1 MRSRRRAIVPRRG
14 AVMLLVIVMLFVAT
28 LLMGTIVEGVLRG
41 RRQLRQEQRRLQAH
55 WLADA
60 GLQRARHK
68 LRTTPDYGGDTWR
81 VSGPDASGEAEI
93 VTTVTGPSDAKQ
105 LTVVVDYPLGS
116 PARVRVRRQTLVSLS
131 LEPRTVSALLP
142 ENITP

>member
-1 MRSRRRAIVPRRG
+1 MRSRRRAMASRRG
-14 AVMLLVIVMLFVAT
+14 AVMMLVIVMLFVAT

-41 RRQLRQEQRRLQAH
+41 RRQLRQEERRLQAH

-68 LRTTPDYGGDTWR
+68 LRMSPDYGGDAWR

-116 PARVRVRRQTLVSLS
+116 PARVRVRWQTLVSLS

>member
-1 MRSRRRAIVPRRG
+1 
-14 AVMLLVIVMLFVAT
+14 MLLVIVMLFVAT

-60 GLQRARHK
+60 GLRRAHHK
-68 LRTTPDYGGDTWR
+68 LRTTPDYGGDAWR

-105 LTVVVDYPLGS
+105 MTVVVDYPLGS